1 MMEVVIIPIRGREI
15 FRAGIAKELPRL
27 ADYCLKGAA
36 ALGALL
42 LGADGPMNN
51 VAFHGIILQEIKNL
65 KGKAHS
71 ILLSGPGQV

>member
-1 MMEVVIIPIRGREI
+1 VEVIIIPIRGREV

-36 ALGALL
+36 ALWALL
-42 LGADGPMNN
+42 LRPDGPMNN
-51 VAFHGIILQEIKNL
+51 VAFHGIILQEGENL

-71 ILLSGPGQV
+71 IFLSGPGQV